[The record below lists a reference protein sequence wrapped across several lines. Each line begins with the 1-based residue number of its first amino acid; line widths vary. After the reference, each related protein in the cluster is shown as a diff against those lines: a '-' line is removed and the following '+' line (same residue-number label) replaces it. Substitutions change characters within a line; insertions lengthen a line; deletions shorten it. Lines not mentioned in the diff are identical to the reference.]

1 MKKFKLKKL
10 LSISIVALLSFSL
23 VACGKSAEKTN
34 SSLDKIK
41 KNKKIVLGTCADY
54 PPYEFHKEVNGKDTI
69 VGFDIEI
76 AKEVAKDLGVELEI
90 KDMKFD
96 GLLPALSSGNIDFI
110 VASMTPT
117 AERAKSVDFSKIYY
131 KASQAIVVKA
141 KESNKFNSLESL
153 KGLNIGA
160 QKGTLQ
166 EEIAKTQI
174 PNSKVKSLP
183 KVTDLILALNTGKVD
198 AVVMEDPVAR
208 AYVAHDNSISI
219 ANVKVV
225 DKDGG
230 SAIAVKKGS
239 SDFVKALNTTIDKL
253 QKGNKIDQFVI
264 DANKLQD

>member
-1 MKKFKLKKL
+1 MKKFKLKNI
-10 LSISIVALLSFSL
+10 LSISLVALLSFSL
-23 VACGKSAEKTN
+23 VACGKSTEKN
-34 SSLDKIK
+34 SSSLDKIK
-41 KNKKIVLGTCADY
+41 ENKKIVLGTCADY

-141 KESNKFNSLESL
+141 GESHKFTSLDSL

-174 PNSKVKSLP
+174 SNSKVKSLP

-198 AVVMEDPVAR
+198 AVVMEEPVAK
-208 AYVAHDNSISI
+208 AYVAHDNSISLTNI
-219 ANVKVV
+219 KVV
-225 DKDGG
+225 DEDGG

-239 SDFVKALNTTIDKL
+239 SDFVKVLNTTIDRL
-253 QKGNKIDQFVI
+253 QKENKIDQFVI
-264 DANKLQD
+264 DANKLQN

>member
-1 MKKFKLKKL
+1 MKKLKLKSI
-10 LSISIVALLSFSL
+10 LSITLTTLLSFSL
-23 VACGKSAEKTN
+23 VACGKSTEKN
-34 SSLDKIK
+34 SSALDKIK
-41 KNKKIVLGTCADY
+41 QNKKIVLGTCADY

-69 VGFDIEI
+69 VGLDIEI
-76 AKEVAKDLGVELEI
+76 AKSVAKDLGVELEI

-131 KASQAIVVKA
+131 KASQAIIVKA
-141 KESNKFNSLESL
+141 ENSDKFTSLESL
-153 KGLNIGA
+153 EGLRIGA

-183 KVTDLILALNTGKVD
+183 KVTDLILALNTDKVD
-198 AVVMEDPVAR
+198 AVVMEEPVAK
-208 AYVAHDNSISI
+208 AYAAHDKSIGLTNI
-219 ANVKVV
+219 KVV
-225 DKDGG
+225 DEEGG

-239 SDFVKALNTTIDKL
+239 ADFVKALNETIDKL
-253 QKGNKIDQFVI
+253 QKENKIDEFVI
-264 DANKLQD
+264 KANELQD